1 MFSSKLSDQIREGLN
16 EIISPG
22 QDIPF
27 AGKYFLVCENLCQ
40 LPLVRA
46 KPVFTFNDTATVQTF
61 ISMDLWCKF
70 WLPELEQVIRQDD
83 KVFIDML
90 NKGRVGEIDQNVE
103 DVIKSRF
110 IDKNDPRYSGNI
122 LYIFTENAPVGRHNN
137 NQLKHIPTQLITIP
151 AKGEVPKNSKISDI
165 REEQS
170 FWRSINQWAN
180 GKQIEIKESK
190 VRTIH
195 LKLDDK
201 SAGQIRM
208 SRIDVIVKNNKWASV
223 KREETSVY
231 LNKLKPT
238 SPVMKRK

>member
-27 AGKYFLVCENLCQ
+27 AGKSVLVCENLCQ
-40 LPLVRA
+40 LPTVRA
-46 KPVFTFNDTATVQTF
+46 KPVLTFNDTEIVEAIT
-61 ISMDLWCKF
+61 SMDLWCIF
-70 WLPELEQVIRQDD
+70 RLPELELVMRQDD

-137 NQLKHIPTQLITIP
+137 NQLKHIPTQLITMP
-151 AKGEVPKNSKISDI
+151 VKGQVSKNSKISDI
-165 REEQS
+165 REEQNLR
-170 FWRSINQWAN
+170 RSINQWTN
-180 GKQIEIKESK
+180 GKHIEIKENK
-190 VRTIH
+190 VRTIN

-201 SAGQIRM
+201 CAGQIGM
-208 SRIDVIVKNNKWASV
+208 SRIDLIAKNNEWASV

-231 LNKLKPT
+231 LNKLKST

>member
-1 MFSSKLSDQIREGLN
+1 M
-16 EIISPG
+16 
-22 QDIPF
+22 
-27 AGKYFLVCENLCQ
+27 
-40 LPLVRA
+40 
-46 KPVFTFNDTATVQTF
+46 
-61 ISMDLWCKF
+61 
-70 WLPELEQVIRQDD
+70 PELEQVIRQDD

-170 FWRSINQWAN
+170 F
-180 GKQIEIKESK
+180 
-190 VRTIH
+190 
-195 LKLDDK
+195 
-201 SAGQIRM
+201 
-208 SRIDVIVKNNKWASV
+208 
-223 KREETSVY
+223 
-231 LNKLKPT
+231 
-238 SPVMKRK
+238 